1 MPCKWAKQNSDADET
16 LQSLIQE
23 FNLKRMAIN
32 HEATKEDRDEE
43 RLQTLN
49 EEMRASYAEIM
60 RNPNMMAYNHAKEG
74 MDAIMKR
81 IQAIL
86 TQCAPGSGSRN
97 RRPGRKLLRRFL
109 RGVRRVPLIP
119 GFSK

>member
-1 MPCKWAKQNSDADET
+1 
-16 LQSLIQE
+16 
-23 FNLKRMAIN
+23 
-32 HEATKEDRDEE
+32 
-43 RLQTLN
+43 
-49 EEMRASYAEIM
+49 MRASYAEIM

-86 TQCAPGSGSRN
+86 TQCAQGVDPETAD
-97 RRPGRKLLRRFL
+97 PGRKLLRRFL